1 MGTLTSEFPETS
13 FTGDNGARASDVKE
27 HLTSR
32 IGSRVQSMLE
42 GASEKLSGA
51 RSSVSSAAS
60 RARVQ
65 AGDKIE
71 TVGGIMHKHP
81 IATIAIG
88 LGVGY
93 VLGRLMAARR

>member
-1 MGTLTSEFPETS
+1 MATLSNEFPDTS
-13 FTGDNGARASDVKE
+13 FSSDNGAKAGDEKE

-32 IGSRVQSMLE
+32 IGSRVQSMLD

-60 RARVQ
+60 RARAT
-65 AGDKIE
+65 AGDQVE
-71 TVGGIMHKHP
+71 SMGGIMHKHP
-81 IATIAIG
+81 IATIAVG

-93 VLGRLMAARR
+93 IIGRLMARR

>member
-1 MGTLTSEFPETS
+1 MGTLSSEFPPDTS
-13 FTGDNGARASDVKE
+13 FSADNGTSAGAKD

-32 IGSRVQSMLE
+32 IGTRVQSMLE

-51 RSSVSSAAS
+51 RSTVSSAATKA
-60 RARVQ
+60 RAQ
-65 AGDKIE
+65 AGEKVE

-81 IATIAIG
+81 LATIAIG

-93 VLGRLMAARR
+93 VLGRLMARR